1 MLYLTT
7 TSSLSNML
15 KAVHISPKVE
25 RFMTIALSFEF
36 FLNTMDVFFVYILFL
51 KKIMFTNLQ
60 TFFF

>member
-7 TSSLSNML
+7 TSALSNML